1 MYLEFIFT
9 TFNWFN
15 ICVSFPSASS
25 HFFWLPNW
33 QQSSQI
39 LNIRIKK
46 LELYTV
52 VLMVSN
58 YLCHHCLQSNWKEK
72 DHYTEPTLTL
82 ACSPW
87 LAILN
92 GNKKGIRSSV
102 DHNVSSNFERSNGFT
117 FNLWTISNKFTD
129 VGNDTECGNVEL
141 RCRRYKITPW
151 RLKLSARHL
160 LAVVAKCDKNKNFEK
175 PLSAVW

>member
-102 DHNVSSNFERSNGFT
+102 DHNVSSNFEQIKEKVI
-117 FNLWTISNKFTD
+117 ISLIIRKNCIIF
-129 VGNDTECGNVEL
+129 L
-141 RCRRYKITPW
+141 REYSKLKKDRWKIDGGVVTPLTAFFW
-151 RLKLSARHL
+151 GCNIIPKEIIIIFLQII
-160 LAVVAKCDKNKNFEK
+160 VV
-175 PLSAVW
+175 P